1 MSDFK
6 DKKSKICFIGM
17 LISLAILLI
26 VFYATDGLLGDK
38 EFSEYTHDD
47 WSIAI
52 LPLSIII
59 VSAISTLTFA
69 LITILFFKKKS
80 TEIDA
85 IIPPIS
91 IPLTNIQEVDEAGIL
106 YLDNEG
112 NSANI
117 HYYDAY
123 KGWCKSKS
131 IKKSKPKYICD
142 RTKAEGWKLIFYT
155 NPRITFYADPSQEE
169 FWIEVLN
176 EIASQGFPS
185 FDWD

>member
-6 DKKSKICFIGM
+6 DKKSKICFVGM

-47 WSIAI
+47 WSIAM

-59 VSAISTLTFA
+59 VSAISTLVFA
-69 LITILFFKKKS
+69 LVTFLFFKKKS

-85 IIPPIS
+85 TIPPIS

-123 KGWCKSKS
+123 KGWCKSKN

-142 RTKAEGWKLIFYT
+142 RTKSDGWKLIFYT